1 MNAPTV
7 GIVGGGVLGLTTAYR
22 LARQGVRVAVYEAA
36 PTLGGLVGTFDMDGH
51 QVDRF
56 YHVVLPTDDRVIGLA
71 EEVGVT
77 GGLRLQ
83 PTGTGFY
90 DDGRLFSMTTLKEFA
105 TFPLLRMR
113 DRVRLAAFVAWCQ
126 RRGRLED
133 LDAVPLLPWLEAKC
147 GRNTVEKLWK
157 PLLDSKFDGRYE
169 DLPASY
175 IWSRS
180 RRMSSTRDS
189 RGREIM
195 GWIPGGYPTLI
206 DALRARIEEL
216 GGEVH
221 AGTPVER
228 IAGGRQGATGLVID
242 GEFRAFDQVACT
254 MLPHQ
259 ARALMDPALAELQP
273 VDRCRYLGVVCV
285 ILRLDAPVSP
295 YYLLNVTDRR
305 IRLTTVVETTHVVDP
320 AHVGGT
326 LLYCAKYVDPSNA
339 DLDRDEDELAA
350 DYIAQA
356 TAMLPAI
363 ADRTVLA
370 RSVQRARTVE
380 PIHTLGGAANI
391 PDMFPAPGLALASSV
406 HVYPEVV
413 NGQAVIGVADRLAE
427 GLLARVGATPVP
439 VAA

>member
-1 MNAPTV
+1 MTGPTV
-7 GIVGGGVLGLTTAYR
+7 GIVGGGVLGLTAAYR
-22 LARQGVRVAVYEAA
+22 LARQGVRVSVFEAA
-36 PTLGGLVGTFDMDGH
+36 DRLGGLVGTFDLDGYE
-51 QVDRF
+51 VDRF

-71 EEVGVT
+71 EEVGVAD
-77 GGLRLQ
+77 GLRLQ

-90 DDGRLFSMTTLKEFA
+90 DDGRLFSMTTLREFA

-113 DRVRLAAFVAWCQ
+113 DRVRLAGFVAWCQ

-133 LDAVPLLPWLEAKC
+133 LDEVPLLPWLERRC
-147 GRNTVEKLWK
+147 GRHTVEALWK

-206 DALRARIEEL
+206 DALRARIEDL

-221 AGTPVER
+221 AGTPVDR
-228 IAGGRQGATGLVID
+228 ITGGREGATGLVID
-242 GEFRAFDQVACT
+242 GEHRAFDAVACT
-254 MLPHQ
+254 LLPHQ
-259 ARALMDPALAELQP
+259 ARALMEPELAELAP
-273 VDRCRYLGVVCV
+273 RDHCRYLGVICV
-285 ILRLDAPVSP
+285 ILRLDGPVSP

-320 AHVGGT
+320 EHVGGT
-326 LLYCAKYVDPSNA
+326 LVYCAKYVDPSSP
-339 DLDRDEDELAA
+339 DLVRDEDELAA
-350 DYIAQA
+350 DYVAQA
-356 TAMLPAI
+356 TAMLPQMAQ
-363 ADRTVLA
+363 RRVLA

-380 PIHTLGGAANI
+380 PIHTLGGAANL
-391 PDMFPAPGLALASSV
+391 PEMFPAPGLALASSV

-413 NGQAVIGVADRLAE
+413 NGQAIIGVADRLAE
-427 GLLARVGATPVP
+427 GLLARVRVARA